1 MSKFSLHN
9 NNGSLIISEVIV
21 ITKTSFINVKNY
33 MIMSLMALGQQKPS
47 LRPLEKFFFGR
58 TSNRKAPRKKSRSNY
73 LLRFVCQKYYIKRF
87 WVAIITNWRH
97 SDIGKIS

>member
-33 MIMSLMALGQQKPS
+33 MIMSLIALGQQKPS
-47 LRPLEKFFFGR
+47 LRPLEKFFFWEDLV
-58 TSNRKAPRKKSRSNY
+58 KHLKKS
-73 LLRFVCQKYYIKRF
+73 QGQTIYYVLSAKSTI
-87 WVAIITNWRH
+87 
-97 SDIGKIS
+97 

>member
-47 LRPLEKFFFGR
+47 LRPLEKFFLGGPQIVKHLEKVKVKLSTTFCLPKVLHKTVLGG
-58 TSNRKAPRKKSRSNY
+58 NY
-73 LLRFVCQKYYIKRF
+73 YELETY
-87 WVAIITNWRH
+87 
-97 SDIGKIS
+97 

>member
-33 MIMSLMALGQQKPS
+33 MIMSLIALGQQKPS
-47 LRPLEKFFFGR
+47 LRPLENFFLGGPQIV
-58 TSNRKAPRKKSRSNY
+58 KHLEKS
-73 LLRFVCQKYYIKRF
+73 QGQTIYYVLSAKSTI
-87 WVAIITNWRH
+87 
-97 SDIGKIS
+97 